1 MKTKLRILALLVS
14 SAFSVGCSSDAPSVE
29 DVEPTIR
36 GFWEDSCKINGE
48 SLFKITD
55 IKKTNGIKNGQFYD
69 AFFSFNVTLLND
81 YDVADSNTHAETEKA
96 INCPSYRAYSLVL
109 FISGKNVPKPNGWK
123 KGEVVNVD
131 NAYKMIRSENGWVI
145 TQ

>member
-14 SAFSVGCSSDAPSVE
+14 SAFSVGCSSDAPSVG

-48 SLFKITD
+48 PLFKITD
-55 IKKTNGIKNGQFYD
+55 IKKTNGIKQEQFYD

-81 YDVADSNTHAETEKA
+81 YKLADSARDEGLE
-96 INCPSYRAYSLVL
+96 NCFYYRAYSNLL
-109 FISGKNVPKPNGWK
+109 FVAGKNAPKPNGWK
-123 KGEVVNVD
+123 KGEVVNMD

>member
-1 MKTKLRILALLVS
+1 MKIKLRILALLVS

-81 YDVADSNTHAETEKA
+81 YQIADSADDAGIE
-96 INCPSYRAYSLVL
+96 NCFSYRAYSLPL
-109 FISGKNVPKPNGWK
+109 FMAGKNTPKPNGWK
-123 KGEVVNVD
+123 KGEVVHMD